1 MDVLFGDQVDG
12 LVLSDL
18 HAGAHIALPMKK
30 ECEGTRQVFAGGGE
44 RQTRNRFISTL
55 MNS

>member
-18 HAGAHIALPMKK
+18 HAGAHIALPVKK

-44 RQTRNRFISTL
+44 RQTGNSISVL